1 MITILNE
8 ECLRPKGN
16 DESFVYKA
24 KRAHSGSTS
33 KLISEKLHRR
43 TEFGVNHFAG
53 CVRYDAHS
61 FVLGNMEKLPT
72 GLIECAAKS
81 TNSLI
86 QDEFRK
92 LEAGG
97 GNHSVE
103 SKLPTRRKK
112 GANKTVLNKFQRQL
126 NSLMSAIEGT
136 RTRYIRCIKP
146 NRSMVPKMTDH
157 VSTMRQLECSGLMT
171 VLIVS
176 RESYPQNLEYQF
188 IMSRYRCLAP
198 VDEEITAD
206 IEPKEKVR
214 NMLTRWLKHMS
225 KKNRYGS
232 RTMPF
237 ACGKSKVFF
246 KAGAQDRLEYLR
258 RQLYERSARTIQ
270 CLFRTFAAVRLS
282 SLKNEAVHKIQSF
295 SRMVLVKTR
304 FHRQRLSA
312 TAISAWIRCRFSVN
326 MLRMKRE
333 NMVLIQASY
342 RQWKYHRMFLRM
354 KEKAIV
360 TQSVI
365 RMALVRTRLQ
375 RRHNA
380 VTRISSWLR
389 SCWCKFL
396 FERVLAARK
405 LQPVMRCFVNRMKVL
420 RVINAATL
428 IQKVANVYIS
438 RKVAYAKSQI
448 HQQLREKKREIEG
461 SFEIASSACKYTETM
476 YKAVGEEMMEGNADI
491 SSPANA
497 ASEEMVK
504 NLKARIEELT
514 KTNGG
519 LVKEVFKL
527 RHEKVRMHK
536 QHQSATLQMSS
547 KLSAVEDELES
558 TRRKYEKKKEK
569 IERQNFENDKFL
581 ADGER
586 EMKHKTALLK
596 EKHSTKLKM
605 LSDELC
611 KTQEC
616 HQQYLNKLVDV
627 LETTH
632 SMREEETAKMSKEL
646 CAIKKEKNN
655 QIILLHKEV
664 KALRSI
670 TGRTK
675 ESRSLPYAEAQAR
688 KNDILHNID
697 EDARNLQRFEEVAK
711 DLVNLIVV
719 NLIARSSNAQHMTE
733 MIGFL
738 QRMYKNSAESLTL
751 KNKRS
756 LGTIY
761 DHIAVSERFETITD
775 LKERIMQTE
784 FQRERLREKLRK
796 KKTCDR
802 CAAIV

>member
-1 MITILNE
+1 
-8 ECLRPKGN
+8 
-16 DESFVYKA
+16 V
-24 KRAHSGSTS
+24 
-33 KLISEKLHRR
+33 
-43 TEFGVNHFAG
+43 
-53 CVRYDAHS
+53 
-61 FVLGNMEKLPT
+61 
-72 GLIECAAKS
+72 
-81 TNSLI
+81 
-86 QDEFRK
+86 
-92 LEAGG
+92 
-97 GNHSVE
+97 
-103 SKLPTRRKK
+103 
-112 GANKTVLNKFQRQL
+112 
-126 NSLMSAIEGT
+126 
-136 RTRYIRCIKP
+136 
-146 NRSMVPKMTDH
+146 
-157 VSTMRQLECSGLMT
+157 
-171 VLIVS
+171 
-176 RESYPQNLEYQF
+176 
-188 IMSRYRCLAP
+188 
-198 VDEEITAD
+198 
-206 IEPKEKVR
+206 
-214 NMLTRWLKHMS
+214 
-225 KKNRYGS
+225 
-232 RTMPF
+232 
-237 ACGKSKVFF
+237 
-246 KAGAQDRLEYLR
+246 
-258 RQLYERSARTIQ
+258 
-270 CLFRTFAAVRLS
+270 
-282 SLKNEAVHKIQSF
+282 
-295 SRMVLVKTR
+295 
-304 FHRQRLSA
+304 
-312 TAISAWIRCRFSVN
+312 
-326 MLRMKRE
+326 
-333 NMVLIQASY
+333 IQASY
-342 RQWKYHRMFLRM
+342 RQWKYHRLFLRM
-354 KEKAIV
+354 KENAIV
-360 TQSVI
+360 TQAVI

-375 RRHNA
+375 RQHNA

-405 LQPVMRCFVNRMKVL
+405 LQSVVRRFVNRMKFL
-420 RVINAATL
+420 RVIKAATL
-428 IQKVANVYIS
+428 IKRVANIYIP
-438 RKVAYAKSQI
+438 RKSAYAKSQI
-448 HQQLREKKREIEG
+448 HQLKREQLREKKREIEG
-461 SFEIASSACKYTETM
+461 SFEI
-476 YKAVGEEMMEGNADI
+476 EEMIEGNIDI

-504 NLKARIEELT
+504 SLNARIKELT

-519 LVKEVFKL
+519 LVKEVFKV

-569 IERQNFENDKFL
+569 IERQNFENDMLLVDRK
-581 ADGER
+581 R
-586 EMKHKTALLK
+586 EVKHEIVLL
-596 EKHSTKLKM
+596 EENHSTKIKM
-605 LSDELC
+605 LSDELR

-616 HQQYLNKLVDV
+616 HQEYLNKLVDV

-632 SMREEETAKMSKEL
+632 SMREEETAKMSEEL